1 MVVCGAGKPSNQWVR
16 AWPQPR
22 RCDRETGNSDAA
34 NAASLAFR
42 LGMADPPPSRDLPT
56 IIIAMEV
63 QLTPSG
69 TIGQN
74 MSGLTRCA
82 PQAGWSARGQR
93 DIIIR
98 FSRV

>member
-1 MVVCGAGKPSNQWVR
+1 MVVSVVGAGKSSNEQGSR
-16 AWPQPR
+16 PASAQALR
-22 RCDRETGNSDAA
+22 QETGNSNEDAA

-56 IIIAMEV
+56 LIIAMQV
-63 QLTPSG
+63 QITPSG

-82 PQAGWSARGQR
+82 PQGGGAHHVRRPRS
-93 DIIIR
+93 
-98 FSRV
+98 